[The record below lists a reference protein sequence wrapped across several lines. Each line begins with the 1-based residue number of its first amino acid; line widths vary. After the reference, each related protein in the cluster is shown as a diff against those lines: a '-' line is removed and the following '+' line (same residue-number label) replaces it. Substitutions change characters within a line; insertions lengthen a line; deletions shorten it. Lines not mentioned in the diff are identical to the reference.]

1 MSDLNLP
8 PGTHDES
15 NPSESLLDG
24 DTLEYSV
31 VRELRRNLPEETDD
45 PTLPGGSIT
54 LGLDLGGALL

>member
-8 PGTHDES
+8 PDPHDEP

-31 VRELRRNLPEETDD
+31 VRELRRTLPEETDD
-45 PTLPGGSIT
+45 PDLPGGSIT
-54 LGLDLGGALL
+54 LGLDVGGAML